1 MPAEPTVAA
10 GYADELLKFAVSRGA
25 DRLALLDAAGMAPD
39 QMADPDER
47 LPLAAFIDLV
57 HAARAATGDPALA
70 LRFGCESDTAEASI
84 AGLIGR
90 SAGTVAEAIALLNRY
105 GRLIVDVEH
114 GGPERFQIV
123 EDRTGHWLVDRR
135 KHPASLP
142 ELSEC
147 TFGRLVAV
155 GRQFFPDADYV
166 KAVHF
171 AHKTPSYADLYEQI
185 LRAPVAFG
193 SDVDKI
199 RLDPVALERPVAVRQ
214 PRYALSILAEHAE
227 ALLARLDAGADV
239 RRQVEEVLSRTLP
252 EGRCNQD
259 DVAQRLGLSRRT
271 LHRRLKAEGTTFE
284 QVLDEL
290 RGKLASD
297 HLAAGHSVKRVAH
310 LLGFSDAAAFSRA
323 FKRWTGVSPTER
335 RRLAADLQRRYEKAT
350 ASQ

>member
-10 GYADELLKFAVSRGA
+10 GYADELLKFAVAHGA
-25 DRLALLDAAGMAPD
+25 DRLALLKAAGIASGEL
-39 QMADPDER
+39 ADPDER
-47 LPLAAFIDLV
+47 LPLAGFIALI
-57 HAARAATGDPALA
+57 HAAQGATGDPALA

-105 GRLIVDVEH
+105 GRLIVDIEH
-114 GGPERFQIV
+114 SGPERFQIV
-123 EDRTGHWLVDRR
+123 EGRTGHWVVDRR
-135 KHPASLP
+135 KRPGSLP

-166 KAVHF
+166 KAVQF
-171 AHKTPSYADLYEQI
+171 AHEAPSYAPLYQEI
-185 LRAPVAFG
+185 LGAPVAFDG
-193 SDVDKI
+193 DVDKVQF
-199 RLDPVALERPVAVRQ
+199 DPVALERPVAVKQ

-227 ALLARLDAGADV
+227 ALLARLDRPSSV

-259 DVAQRLGLSRRT
+259 HVAQWLGLSRRT
-271 LHRRLKAEGTTFE
+271 FHRRLKAEGTTFAK
-284 QVLDEL
+284 VLDEL
-290 RGKLASD
+290 RSKLASD
-297 HLAAGHSVKRVAH
+297 HLAAGHSVKRAAH

-323 FKRWTGVSPTER
+323 FKRWTGVSPAER
-335 RRLAADLQRRYEKAT
+335 RRSAADLQRRYEKAPV
-350 ASQ
+350 SQ